1 MEVLDLKA
9 TLALDTSQY
18 DNGLNSAETKA
29 KGFGGKLKKGLGTAA
44 KVGAA
49 TIAAVGTA
57 AVGAGV
63 AITKAT
69 GAVAEHG
76 DNIDKMSQKM
86 GMSAKAYQEWDAVL
100 QHSGTSIEAM
110 KPSMKTL
117 ANAAQ
122 SGAEEF
128 QKLGI
133 SQEEVANL
141 SQEDLFA
148 KTIEGLQNMEEGT
161 ERTAIA
167 SKLLGR
173 GATELGALLNTSAE
187 DTQKMK
193 DRVNEL
199 GGVMSD
205 EAVKA
210 SAAYQDSLQD
220 LQTAM
225 EGTRRNAIS
234 KFLPGMVD
242 VMDGLASI
250 LAGKA
255 GGSEK
260 IEKGIDKII
269 DTAVNTAPKMF
280 GKFKQIGKG
289 LLNAIFENLP
299 DITSG
304 LMKFAYSGIQGL
316 VKMTPAIAEVARKI
330 LSSAIQTALTA
341 IPGLLQSAG
350 KAIAEGLPK
359 LVEAGLKLIRDFANN
374 LANNGGD
381 LTNAGT
387 GLIGNLIKGIIA
399 TIPILIQYAPQI
411 IVALVKAIL
420 RMLPSIVKAGAK
432 IVVSLVKGIVSINAN
447 IGKALA
453 KGAKSAIE
461 KIKNLKWIS
470 LGVNIVKGIA
480 KGIIS
485 SGGLIVR
492 AAVNAAKSA
501 FNKAKEFLGINSPS
515 KLFRDVIGK
524 NIASGMALG
533 IEDNE
538 PVVTSAVEGL
548 GAAMIEPYSEPEFI
562 DYNAPQAYDEVE
574 TMSRILDMPD
584 TRMVN
589 QPTDEQRDITVI
601 LQLDRT
607 QLARTVFRLNN
618 EETQRVGVNLAGG
631 MV

>member
-1 MEVLDLKA
+1 MDVLDLKA
-9 TLALDTSQY
+9 TLGLDTSQY
-18 DNGLNSAETKA
+18 DKGLTGAETKA
-29 KGFGGKLKKGLGTAA
+29 KGFGGKLKAGLGTAA

-49 TIAAVGTA
+49 TVAAVGTA
-57 AVGAGV
+57 AIGAGV

-69 GAVAEHG
+69 GKVAEYG

-100 QHSGTSIEAM
+100 QHSGSSIEAM

-122 SGAEEF
+122 NGAEEF

-141 SQEDLFA
+141 SQEELFA

-225 EGTRRNAIS
+225 EGTKRNAIA

-242 VMDGLASI
+242 VMDGLTSI
-250 LAGKA
+250 FAGEQ
-255 GGSEK
+255 GGAEK
-260 IEKGIDKII
+260 IKKGIDNILKTVT
-269 DTAVNTAPKMF
+269 DTAPTLF
-280 GKFKQIGKG
+280 GKLKEAGKG
-289 LLNAIFENLP
+289 LFSAILDNLP
-299 DITSG
+299 NITSS
-304 LMKFAYSGIQGL
+304 LVNFAVSAVKGL
-316 VKMTPAIAEVARKI
+316 VNFVPAMAEAATGI
-330 LSSAIQTALTA
+330 LSSVFHTAMQA
-341 IPGLLQSAG
+341 IPKLLDSVG
-350 KAIAEGLPK
+350 KMIAEGLPK
-359 LVEAGLKLIRDFANN
+359 LVEAGLKLIKEFAEN
-374 LANNGGD
+374 LGQDGGSM
-381 LTNAGT
+381 TEAGS
-387 GLIGNLIKGIIA
+387 GLIGNLIKGIVA
-399 TIPILIQYAPQI
+399 TIPILVQYVPQI
-411 IVALVKAIL
+411 ILALVAAVIK
-420 RMLPSIVKAGAK
+420 MLPSIFKAGVK
-432 IVVSLVKGIVSINAN
+432 IVSSLIKGIASAVAG
-447 IGKALA
+447 IGKGLVR
-453 KGAKSAIE
+453 GAKDAIS
-461 KIKNLKWIS
+461 KVKNLNWRN

-480 KGIIS
+480 KGIANT
-485 SGGLIVR
+485 GGMLVR
-492 AAVNAAKSA
+492 AAVNAAKNA

-524 NIASGMALG
+524 NIAAGMALG

-538 PVVTSAVEGL
+538 PMVMQAVSDIDSRL
-548 GAAMIEPYSEPEFI
+548 IEPYDEPEFI
-562 DYNAPQAYDEVE
+562 DYSPSQMYDDVE
-574 TMSRILDMPD
+574 TMTKVLDMPVSGSVSND
-584 TRMVN
+584 
-589 QPTDEQRDITVI
+589 QPRDLTVV
-601 LQLDRT
+601 LELDRT

-618 EETQRVGVNLAGG
+618 EETQRVGVNLARG
-631 MV
+631 MA